1 MTAICFY
8 INKLALQSSLSLSK
22 SCWKILDGCELRLTV
37 PLHREEEVSSCQD
50 QMGEFRRAAGALTKW
65 LEQTGEKVPAV
76 QPNSS
81 VKSLERDL
89 QIVSV
94 SRNVD

>member
-1 MTAICFY
+1 
-8 INKLALQSSLSLSK
+8 
-22 SCWKILDGCELRLTV
+22 
-37 PLHREEEVSSCQD
+37 
-50 QMGEFRRAAGALTKW
+50 MGEFRRAAGALTKW